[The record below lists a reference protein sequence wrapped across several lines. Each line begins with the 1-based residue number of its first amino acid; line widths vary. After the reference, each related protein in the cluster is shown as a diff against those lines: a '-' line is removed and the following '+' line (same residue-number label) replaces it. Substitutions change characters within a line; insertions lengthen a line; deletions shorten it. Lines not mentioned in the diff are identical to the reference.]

1 MRALAGL
8 LSWLLFRLPLAFS
21 IPFALIFLWW
31 VLYGFSL
38 CNDGLVG
45 PIVAGIAE
53 LEGLGAFLH
62 ALLVVVLFLAGILL
76 AYNAAAL
83 VNWIAVALNL
93 KPVSYAHGAPQVPP
107 PVDVTDDALA
117 HVRRIGIVLAG
128 GGGKGAHQAGAIKAI
143 YRFLAQHNA
152 LDKVKVISSTSIGSW
167 NAVFWLAHLIKPEQG
182 WDGRSIHER
191 WWRAISAKSLAA
203 PTLYWPL
210 RKNALLSS
218 LPWQQVFDR
227 IFGRPDVSGQLLR
240 TGIHFYLTRSNVR
253 TGQLECATNNPAP
266 PPVGHVAYETLD
278 PADPGEYLSG
288 LKAAVFASMDLPPLF
303 PYIHR
308 DGKLF
313 EDGGVI
319 DNLPIAFA
327 AASEENC
334 DLIFILPL
342 NSDFE
347 EKPDQTSIL
356 LRLLRVMDVRQG
368 VLERGGFKLLYLYN
382 ELAALRQHA
391 ESAGPTAVRPDAPAA
406 LASALQRK
414 QNVISVF
421 AVCPLKS
428 FVRATIDTR
437 ELWKSKQAGIAF
449 DVMRD
454 ATARLLKDHA
464 FRPQDVIRVALV
476 DRDGSVTWDDRF

>member
-1 MRALAGL
+1 MKALAGL
-8 LSWLLFRLPLAFS
+8 ASWLFFRLPLAFS
-21 IPFALIFLWW
+21 VPFGLILLWW
-31 VLYGFSL
+31 VRYGFRWF
-38 CNDGLVG
+38 NDGVVG
-45 PIVAGIAE
+45 PIAADLGELAGV
-53 LEGLGAFLH
+53 GAFVH

-83 VNWIAVALNL
+83 VNWFAVALNL
-93 KPVSYAHGAPQVPP
+93 KPVYYAAGSPQVPP
-107 PVDVTDDALA
+107 TVDVADDPLA

-143 YRFLAQHNA
+143 YRFLAEHNA

-167 NAVFWLAHLIKPEQG
+167 NALFWLAHLIKPEQG

-203 PTLYWPL
+203 PTLYVPL
-210 RKNALLSS
+210 RNNAVLSS

-253 TGQLECATNNPAP
+253 TGKLECATNNPAP
-266 PPVGHVAYETLD
+266 PPVTHVTYESLD
-278 PADPGEYLSG
+278 PNDPGEYLSG

-303 PYIHR
+303 PYVHR

-327 AASEENC
+327 AASDENC

-342 NSDFE
+342 SSDFE
-347 EKPDQTSIL
+347 EEPDRTSIL

-368 VLERGGFKLLYLYN
+368 VLERSGFKLLYLYN
-382 ELAALRQHA
+382 ELAALRKHA
-391 ESAGPTAVRPDAPAA
+391 ESAGPTPVQPDAPAA

-414 QNVISVF
+414 NDVTTVF

-437 ELWKSKQAGIAF
+437 ELWKRKQAGIAF
-449 DVMRD
+449 EVMRD
-454 ATARLLKDHA
+454 ATAGLLKGHP

-476 DRDGSVTWDDRF
+476 DRDGSVTWNDRF